1 MTYFVFVDF
10 ENVQKVDLALIEGKP
25 VHVTLLIG
33 KNQTKVATSLF
44 AQVSRLPGQVLVV
57 EVGGSGRNAL
67 DLTLAYYLGRAI
79 EQIPE
84 ANYAIV
90 SKDKDF
96 DPMIA
101 HLGTNGIQI
110 VRKDSFAT
118 LPFLQ
123 PPKSAMKVE
132 PDLRAG
138 FGRENKTAAPNQPAR
153 PVRHRPGDGGRSGS
167 TKPNPDPKAKQ
178 PPKAP
183 PVAKPAKVKTEDKL
197 DRLIKHLRNGPPTDR
212 TKLVHTIEDSYKKS
226 PPPGG
231 VEGII
236 TQLVKRKVIA
246 LDSATGKVA
255 VL

>member
-10 ENVQKVDLALIEGKP
+10 ENVQKVDLTLIVGKP

-44 AQVSRLPGQVLVV
+44 LESSQLPGQVAGVA
-57 EVGGSGRNAL
+57 VGGSGRNAL
-67 DLTLAYYLGRAI
+67 DITLAYYLGRAI

-84 ANYAIV
+84 ATYAIV

-101 HLGTNGIQI
+101 HVAANGVQI
-110 VRKDSFAT
+110 IRKDSFAA

-123 PPKSAMKVE
+123 PPKPAAVAKTKPPFKVV
-132 PDLRAG
+132 PG
-138 FGRENKTAAPNQPAR
+138 KAAPTATKTPAAKSAK
-153 PVRHRPGDGGRSGS
+153 D
-167 TKPNPDPKAKQ
+167 KP
-178 PPKAP
+178 
-183 PVAKPAKVKTEDKL
+183 EDKL
-197 DRLIKHLRNGPPTDR
+197 ARLVKHLRNGPPTDR
-212 TKLVHTIEDSYKKS
+212 TKLVHTIADSYRKS

-231 VEGII
+231 VESVIAL
-236 TQLVKRKVIA
+236 LVKQKVIA
-246 LDSATGKVA
+246 IDPHGKVS